1 MPDQW
6 LLSLA
11 MDLRARAEEIAA
23 RAETFHDSDARQKL
37 RRIAATYEKL
47 AERLEER
54 ARDDLDDADEV

>member
-23 RAETFHDSDARQKL
+23 RAETFQDADARQKM
-37 RRIAATYEKL
+37 REIAETYVKL
-47 AERLEER
+47 AQRLERR
-54 ARDDLDDADEV
+54 ARS